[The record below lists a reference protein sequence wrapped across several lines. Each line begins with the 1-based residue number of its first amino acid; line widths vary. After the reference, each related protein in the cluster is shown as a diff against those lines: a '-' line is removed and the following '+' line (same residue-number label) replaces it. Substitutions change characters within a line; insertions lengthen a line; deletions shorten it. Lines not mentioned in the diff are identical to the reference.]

1 MLWDRRERRIVNN
14 ESSEIIRMF
23 ETGVLRRRRPGP
35 LPAGARGADRRHQR
49 ARLRDRQQRRLP
61 LRLRAHAG
69 RLRGRVRPLFE
80 TLDWLEALLGERRYL
95 LGDALTEADWRLF
108 PTLVRFDAVYY
119 GHFKCNLRRLVDYPN
134 LWGYTRELYQLP
146 GIAATVAD
154 RRDQAP
160 LLRDAPADQ
169 PDADRAARAAAR
181 LHDAARARRAA
192 MSAERTRPQPPPGL
206 ERALE
211 RFVAALG
218 AEHVLHAASSTSSAT
233 RSRTA
238 AGRTAPPPRSC
249 CPRRSRRSRRVV
261 RIAAEHAIP
270 LWTSST
276 GRNNGYGG
284 GGPLLGGSVVVSLR
298 RMNRVLELDREL
310 GYALVEP
317 GVRWF
322 DLHEAIEAAGADLM
336 VSVADLG
343 WGGPVGNLLENG
355 VTYLPYGVDW
365 SWQCGM
371 EVVLGDGEVL
381 RTGMGAMPG
390 NRAWNL
396 YKRGLGPTLDP
407 LFTQSNFGIV
417 TKLGVWLMPKPE
429 VYMPMWLQVRR
440 DDDIAPLID
449 TLRRLA
455 LDGTLQMVPT
465 ILNALNHR
473 GAAHPPRRLVRR
485 RGADPRGGDRP
496 HRARARDRPLADALR
511 ALRRRCGRRAPLREG
526 PRGDGA
532 DPRERADRDA
542 LRARQLRR
550 DRGPRREDHGRHPEH
565 GPDPHHALGRAATP
579 AGTSASRRSCR

>member
-1 MLWDRRERRIVNN
+1 M
-14 ESSEIIRMF
+14 S
-23 ETGVLRRRRPGP
+23 
-35 LPAGARGADRRHQR
+35 
-49 ARLRDRQQRRLP
+49 
-61 LRLRAHAG
+61 
-69 RLRGRVRPLFE
+69 
-80 TLDWLEALLGERRYL
+80 
-95 LGDALTEADWRLF
+95 
-108 PTLVRFDAVYY
+108 
-119 GHFKCNLRRLVDYPN
+119 
-134 LWGYTRELYQLP
+134 
-146 GIAATVAD
+146 
-154 RRDQAP
+154 
-160 LLRDAPADQ
+160 
-169 PDADRAARAAAR
+169 AART
-181 LHDAARARRAA
+181 RA
-192 MSAERTRPQPPPGL
+192 QPPPGL
-206 ERALE
+206 EPALE

-218 AEHVLHAASSTSSAT
+218 CEHVLTGELDEFRDPFSHRRWQDRAASAVVMPAT
-233 RSRTA
+233 VEEVQA
-238 AGRTAPPPRSC
+238 
-249 CPRRSRRSRRVV
+249 VV
-261 RIAAEHAIP
+261 RIAAEHAVP

-298 RMNRVLELDREL
+298 RMNRILELDSEL

-322 DLHEAIEAAGADLM
+322 DLHEAIEDAGAEAM

-343 WGGPVGNLLENG
+343 WGGPVGNVLENG

-429 VYMPMWLQVRR
+429 VYMPMWLQIKN

-465 ILNALNHR
+465 ILNTLNHAALHTSR
-473 GAAHPPRRLVRR
+473 ADWYDGEGPIPEEEIDRIAGVLGIGRWRMRFALYGDDAVVAHRYERVRAAMAQIAGSELTATRFERDRFGEIEIPGEKIMAGIPNMALTHITRWAGGDAGGHIGFSPIVPMTGADILRVRDVLRANVHAAGMDYLAGLLPINARSLVHITMLMFDTADEAQTARAYALAKALVVAAAPHGYGEYRAHVDFMEEAAAQYSFGDHAHRRFCEALKDALDPAGILSPGKNGIWPRRL
-485 RGADPRGGDRP
+485 
-496 HRARARDRPLADALR
+496 
-511 ALRRRCGRRAPLREG
+511 
-526 PRGDGA
+526 
-532 DPRERADRDA
+532 RER
-542 LRARQLRR
+542 
-550 DRGPRREDHGRHPEH
+550 
-565 GPDPHHALGRAATP
+565 
-579 AGTSASRRSCR
+579 